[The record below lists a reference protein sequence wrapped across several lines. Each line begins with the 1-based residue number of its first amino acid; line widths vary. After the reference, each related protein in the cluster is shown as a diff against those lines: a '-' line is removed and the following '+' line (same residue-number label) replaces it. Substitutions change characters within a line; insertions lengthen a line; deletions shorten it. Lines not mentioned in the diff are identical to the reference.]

1 MLGVA
6 HTVVVP
12 QFARNWNRHNFHVFM
27 RVRVKTLARLDNVVI
42 DYPQKAETH
51 PLRIVVVS
59 E

>member
-1 MLGVA
+1 
-6 HTVVVP
+6 
-12 QFARNWNRHNFHVFM
+12 M